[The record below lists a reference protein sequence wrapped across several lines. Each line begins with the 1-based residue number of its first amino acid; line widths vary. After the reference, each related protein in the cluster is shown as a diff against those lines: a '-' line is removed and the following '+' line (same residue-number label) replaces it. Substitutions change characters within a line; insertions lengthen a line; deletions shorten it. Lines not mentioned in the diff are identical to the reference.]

1 MRHGDCVQFKVCV
14 VDSRVQDCS
23 GKCEP
28 VLITDR
34 QASGSPDP
42 KKKMKLYLFSM
53 WGFLYAE
60 L

>member
-28 VLITDR
+28 VSWQTDR
-34 QASGSPDP
+34 LLALQI
-42 KKKMKLYLFSM
+42 
-53 WGFLYAE
+53 
-60 L
+60 